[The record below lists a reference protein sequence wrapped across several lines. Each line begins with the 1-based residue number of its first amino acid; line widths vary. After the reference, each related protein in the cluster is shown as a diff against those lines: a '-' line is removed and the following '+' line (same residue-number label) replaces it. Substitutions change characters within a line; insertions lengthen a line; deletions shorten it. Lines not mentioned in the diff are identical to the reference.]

1 MVIIILKTMEQKLIK
16 IITIILVDRVL
27 YSPERLGKKI
37 RRTILSSRSRIRK
50 LPADMNKMWPNGSS
64 NSSLLLIRIT
74 GTICNKH
81 RDQGR
86 IARVGS
92 CLLMVNS
99 NFYRWFMGLSI
110 IKEILLCKYQAS
122 LGFMHF

>member
-64 NSSLLLIRIT
+64 NSSL
-74 GTICNKH
+74 TI
-81 RDQGR
+81 D
-86 IARVGS
+86 
-92 CLLMVNS
+92 
-99 NFYRWFMGLSI
+99 Y
-110 IKEILLCKYQAS
+110 
-122 LGFMHF
+122 